1 MTDVRNDIAA
11 IWKVLDT
18 WSDTLDLDN
27 EMERRA
33 WDDVCE
39 SMERIAEQLGY
50 DSADIWLELNN

>member
-11 IWKVLDT
+11 IWKALDA

-27 EMERRA
+27 EMGRCA

-39 SMERIAEQLGY
+39 SMDRIAEQLGY
-50 DSADIWLELNN
+50 DSADIWLKIKN

>member
-11 IWKVLDT
+11 IWKVLDA

-27 EMERRA
+27 EIERRA